1 MNIDGKSLTASKSAL
16 NDYKTAIEQL
26 PDSETLKHDCLERAQ
41 QCRKDAEAEVA
52 EHQQEL
58 ARQQEVFAE
67 MEREIPQ
74 VQTSIGTAMKKFN
87 TCEIG
92 YPMRKMM
99 TNAVAF
105 MNKFMRRKIG
115 GGIWKRS
122 WSVARR
128 KRKLHRNG
136 WMQKPF

>member
-1 MNIDGKSLTASKSAL
+1 MHLNIDGKSLTASKSAL

-26 PDSETLKHDCLERAQ
+26 PDSEALKHDCLERAQ

-74 VQTSIGTAMKKFN
+74 VQTSIGN
-87 TCEIG
+87 CNEEIQHL
-92 YPMRKMM
+92 R
-99 TNAVAF
+99 NRLSDAEDDDQ
-105 MNKFMRRKIG
+105 
-115 GGIWKRS
+115 RS
-122 WSVARR
+122 SLSYQIHAA
-128 KRKLHRNG
+128 
-136 WMQKPF
+136 

>member
-26 PDSETLKHDCLERAQ
+26 PDSEALKHDCLERAQ
-41 QCRKDAEAEVA
+41 QCRKDAEAEGNKKFLQKWK
-52 EHQQEL
+52 EKSHKFRHPLE
-58 ARQQEVFAE
+58 
-67 MEREIPQ
+67 
-74 VQTSIGTAMKKFN
+74 TAMKKFN

>member
-1 MNIDGKSLTASKSAL
+1 MHLNIDGKSLTASKSAL

-74 VQTSIGTAMKKFN
+74 VQTSIGN
-87 TCEIG
+87 D
-92 YPMRKMM
+92 
-99 TNAVAF
+99 V
-105 MNKFMRRKIG
+105 
-115 GGIWKRS
+115 
-122 WSVARR
+122 
-128 KRKLHRNG
+128 
-136 WMQKPF
+136 

>member
-26 PDSETLKHDCLERAQ
+26 PDSEALKHDCLERAQ

-67 MEREIPQ
+67 MERKIPH
-74 VQTSIGTAMKKFN
+74 
-87 TCEIG
+87 
-92 YPMRKMM
+92 PMRKMM